1 MWNRWTSGLSSLFG
15 TAPDAGIPAEEQ
27 ASGMRCA
34 VLLADVRC
42 IADTRTST

>member
-27 ASGMRCA
+27 ASGMRCGCCSLMFDA
-34 VLLADVRC
+34 
-42 IADTRTST
+42 